1 MTLLAVHC
9 YHVKVD
15 TFTEK
20 TGSDVAPVARGLD
33 ERLLLIR
40 LLDTYGSLL
49 TLRQRRTMRLYYL
62 DDLSLG
68 EIAERQGVTRQ
79 AVRDSLQR
87 SIVEMRRY
95 ERHLG
100 LVRDGA
106 DPRRRG
112 RDDGAGR
119 R

>member
-1 MTLLAVHC
+1 M
-9 YHVKVD
+9 
-15 TFTEK
+15 
-20 TGSDVAPVARGLD
+20 GQRLD
-33 ERLLLIR
+33 SRLQLIR

-49 TLRQRRTMRLYYL
+49 TAKQRLAMRLYYL

-87 SIVEMRRY
+87 SIGELRRF

-100 LVRDGA
+100 VVRN
-106 DPRRRG
+106 G
-112 RDDGAGR
+112 RDSQRQRGDGRG
-119 R
+119 

>member
-1 MTLLAVHC
+1 M
-9 YHVKVD
+9 
-15 TFTEK
+15 
-20 TGSDVAPVARGLD
+20 ARGLA
-33 ERLLLIR
+33 ERLHVVR

-49 TLRQRRTMRLYYL
+49 TPRQRRAMRLYYL

-87 SIVEMRRY
+87 SIGELRRF
-95 ERHLG
+95 ERHLR
-100 LVRDGA
+100 LVRDG
-106 DPRRRG
+106 RG
-112 RDDGAGR
+112 GDGR

>member
-1 MTLLAVHC
+1 M
-9 YHVKVD
+9 
-15 TFTEK
+15 
-20 TGSDVAPVARGLD
+20 ARGLD

-49 TLRQRRTMRLYYL
+49 TLRQRRTMQLYYL

-68 EIAERQGVTRQ
+68 EIGQRQGVTRQ

-87 SIVEMRRY
+87 SIGELRRF

-100 LVRDGA
+100 LVRDGRV
-106 DPRRRG
+106 PRG
-112 RDDGAGR
+112 RERAAR
-119 R
+119 A